1 MNKFT
6 PKFKK
11 AALVVSLALGSGV
24 AVAAG
29 AAVGGA
35 TEAAFADILTE
46 VQGWLVGAPGK
57 IVAVLAFG
65 AAMFN
70 VIKQNFIAAIG
81 AFLGAMLMAFAG
93 PVIDTIF
100 SAGI

>member
-1 MNKFT
+1 MNTKI
-6 PKFKK
+6 KK
-11 AALVVSLALGSGV
+11 IAVVTALALAGGV

-29 AAVGGA
+29 SAVGG
-35 TEAAFADILTE
+35 TSEAAFADILTE

-70 VIKQNFIAAIG
+70 VIKQNFIAAVG

-100 SAGI
+100 AAGI

>member
-1 MNKFT
+1 MTKFT
-6 PKFKK
+6 PKMKK
-11 AALVVSLALGSGV
+11 AAVLTSIALAGSV

-29 AAVGGA
+29 TVTGT
-35 TEAAFADILTE
+35 TEAAFTSILDE
-46 VQGWLVGAPGK
+46 LKGWLVGAPGK
-57 IVAVLAFG
+57 IIATVAFG

-70 VIKQNFIAAIG
+70 VVRQNFVAAIG

-100 SAGI
+100 AAGI